1 MYQEDQLNIVFD
13 DITVNTTPLQKYIIL
28 FFIIFSVEYKMK
40 IPQINNVK

>member
-28 FFIIFSVEYKMK
+28 FFIIFIVEYKMK